1 MPKVTE
7 EHKAAMRTRIQ
18 DAALACFARKG
29 FAAASMADI
38 VKEADLS
45 AGAVYLYYSSKSEL
59 MVAAGQRIMEER
71 ITVLGDLDD
80 TEAVPPP
87 SVVFPR
93 LLDAILDD
101 TPFPSLV
108 LQVWGEAA
116 RVPEFAAIAEKIF
129 AEVQARFETYLA
141 AYFHRTAGLDEMVAQ
156 ARARETSPAA
166 LAMVQGGIVQ
176 TAVLGPAV
184 RPRVTGSMAALLAEL
199 ES

>member
-7 EHKAAMRTRIQ
+7 EHRAAMRTRIQ
-18 DAALACFARKG
+18 DAALVCFARKG

-59 MVAAGQRIMEER
+59 MVAAGRRIMEER
-71 ITVLGDLDD
+71 ITALGDLDD
-80 TEAVPPP
+80 AEAVPPP
-87 SVVFPR
+87 SIVFPR
-93 LLDAILDD
+93 LLDAVLDGN
-101 TPFPSLV
+101 PFPSLV
-108 LQVWGEAA
+108 VQVWGEAA
-116 RVPEFAAIAEKIF
+116 HVPEFAAIAEKIF
-129 AEVQARFETYLA
+129 GEVQARFEAYLA
-141 AYFHRTAGLDEMVAQ
+141 AYFHRTAGLDEAEAQ
-156 ARARETSPAA
+156 TRARETSPAA

-184 RPRVTGSMAALLAEL
+184 RPRVAGSMAALLAEL